1 MNCKKMKT
9 ARSFILLACAAAVA
23 GAEPVAEK
31 AAAPPAMAWIPG
43 GTFLMGS
50 ARYSQA
56 GRQRSCAWS
65 AGIYSNLWTS
75 PAQ

>member
-1 MNCKKMKT
+1 MKT

-43 GTFLMGS
+43 GAFLMGTNDKES
-50 ARYSQA
+50 FPNERPARLVQVQ
-56 GRQRSCAWS
+56 GFWME
-65 AGIYSNLWTS
+65 
-75 PAQ
+75 